1 MGLETT
7 PLTEFM
13 DLYVF
18 QESQVKA
25 RIGWQ
30 SLTTREYLKSG
41 EYGLVGGTNL
51 VDGKIDW
58 DSIPYVSKWRYDQ
71 DKFIQLQ
78 QNDVLISKDGTI
90 GKIAFV
96 DSLPFP
102 STLNSGVY
110 VIRPKEGKYDP
121 SFMYHL
127 LNSFIFEDFIEK
139 LSAGSTISHL
149 YQKDLKHFFVQI
161 PSSLGAQK
169 AIAGVLSDADKN
181 ISTLTS
187 QISKYELFQ
196 IGLRTKLLSGAQRI
210 SGFEAQWETQCLG
223 QLTEPVMGQ
232 SPLSASYNKL
242 RNGIPLV
249 QGQADIE
256 KGFSL
261 ERTWTT
267 QPTRTVPRGTV
278 LMSVRAPVGAISIA
292 SSEVCLGRGMAGFIP
307 KRIDPGY
314 LKHLLRFIEPEWSVF
329 EQGSTFTAVN
339 KSTVVNFEVSVPS
352 TIEEQKAI
360 AQILDSVGEYLLS
373 LSILLKK
380 LECLKQGMM
389 NDLLTGKVRLV

>member
-1 MGLETT
+1 
-7 PLTEFM
+7 M

-41 EYGLVGGTNL
+41 KYGLVGGIHL

-161 PSSLGAQK
+161 PSSLDAQK
-169 AIAGVLSDADKN
+169 AIAEALGDIDELITFLKRELIKKINLRTAFTQRRLKFENAKKVKLGNYANFSKGSGLPKSQLTTNGKFKAIHYGELFLKYPESIRRVISRTDTSSNAIYSRVNDVLMPSSDVTPTGLAVASCIREDDVILGGDVLIIRPNSASELDGRYLSYVIRNSKQEILKLVRGTTVYHIYGKDMADFELFLPGIDEQIEIVESLDLQREE
-181 ISTLTS
+181 ISLLEEEL
-187 QISKYELFQ
+187 QKYE
-196 IGLRTKLLSGAQRI
+196 
-210 SGFEAQWETQCLG
+210 W
-223 QLTEPVMGQ
+223 
-232 SPLSASYNKL
+232 
-242 RNGIPLV
+242 
-249 QGQADIE
+249 
-256 KGFSL
+256 
-261 ERTWTT
+261 
-267 QPTRTVPRGTV
+267 
-278 LMSVRAPVGAISIA
+278 
-292 SSEVCLGRGMAGFIP
+292 
-307 KRIDPGY
+307 
-314 LKHLLRFIEPEWSVF
+314 
-329 EQGSTFTAVN
+329 
-339 KSTVVNFEVSVPS
+339 
-352 TIEEQKAI
+352 
-360 AQILDSVGEYLLS
+360 
-373 LSILLKK
+373 
-380 LECLKQGMM
+380 LKQGMM